1 MIDFGVSCSCSYHV
15 ARRGTS
21 FVRPFDGSYFLG
33 RRCRRPFAAGDFF
46 NLLYWWYNYLDPL
59 INRVTLL
66 FMSNKAGEVSLHCKL
81 TWHKKLSAAAAAYNK
96 ICPRP
101 EMLFTAAAAHVS
113 ERASAH
119 LGVVVVV
126 AVVNVAGHEFLWSF
140 IGWANCRWSHLQ
152 SLPKLRGGWV
162 HICHNFGGLFTSLS
176 IHNPVL
182 DLIT

>member
-46 NLLYWWYNYLDPL
+46 NLLYWWYNYLAPL

-113 ERASAH
+113 ERASERSPERRRRRRRRQRRWPRIP
-119 LGVVVVV
+119 LVVYWM
-126 AVVNVAGHEFLWSF
+126 G
-140 IGWANCRWSHLQ
+140 
-152 SLPKLRGGWV
+152 KL
-162 HICHNFGGLFTSLS
+162 
-176 IHNPVL
+176 
-182 DLIT
+182 